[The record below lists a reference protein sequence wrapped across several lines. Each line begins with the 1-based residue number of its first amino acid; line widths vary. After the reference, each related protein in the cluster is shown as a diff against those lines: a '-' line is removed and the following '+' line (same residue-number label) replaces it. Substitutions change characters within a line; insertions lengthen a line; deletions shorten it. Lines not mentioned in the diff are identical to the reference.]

1 MRDKKALET
10 EIKTL
15 TENISKFNE
24 MAKEGK
30 LTDEDYADLHELVGW
45 RDALSW
51 VLRERWM
58 NNFLCEQQR
67 VVDVME
73 FIKHHDDEVCGA
85 YGLWEMNSEECMSF
99 DGNCTLCKVNK
110 AIALLKD
117 GVERK

>member
-1 MRDKKALET
+1 MKALET

-30 LTDEDYADLHELVGW
+30 LTDEDYADELIVE
-45 RDALSW
+45 
-51 VLRERWM
+51 RERWM

-73 FIKHHDDEVCGA
+73 FIKHHDDELCGA